1 MLGQYQPQCKVIQQ
15 IYKGQKS
22 NIIVIKYYIPKD
34 KVLLS
39 IFFENN
45 ALKFLLFANYFVILR
60 RKQIKQNLT

>member
-1 MLGQYQPQCKVIQQ
+1 MATF
-15 IYKGQKS
+15 QKRRCC
-22 NIIVIKYYIPKD
+22 ITKY

-39 IFFENN
+39 YFLKNN